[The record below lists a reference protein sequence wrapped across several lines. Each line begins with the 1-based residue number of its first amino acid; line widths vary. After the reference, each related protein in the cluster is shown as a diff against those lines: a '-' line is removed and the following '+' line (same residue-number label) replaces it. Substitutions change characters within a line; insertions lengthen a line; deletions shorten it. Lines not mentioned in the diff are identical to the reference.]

1 MKIEKINEL
10 DMKLLEKHDENIFEY
25 ILNRLDN
32 LINLINDDEFL
43 LMFLK
48 PDKDYSTDGI
58 FESLLFYRIT
68 GDSGRQR
75 YIIRHHK
82 DKRYLL
88 YIDEFLKFE
97 KRIKEIY
104 LRRLEEFQ

>member
-10 DMKLLEKHDENIFEY
+10 DIELLEKHDERIFEY
-25 ILNRLDN
+25 ISNRLDN
-32 LINLINDDEFL
+32 LINLINDNEFL

-48 PDKDYSTDGI
+48 PDKDYNTDGI
-58 FESLLFYRIT
+58 FESLLFYRVI
-68 GDSGRQR
+68 GDLGKQK

-82 DKRYLL
+82 NKRYLL

-104 LRRLEEFQ
+104 LRRLKEFQ